1 VLLRLSLSEKPS
13 QFSVELPIR
22 VKVPIH
28 ESSHHVSRQR
38 GYLLTITARMNLDPF
53 PGTVTPSRRS
63 VLHRARPVE
72 QSRHGIVSGNNDT
85 AARGIAAAI
94 LRRYRS
100 ALFRIPPRRVVAGQ
114 RPRKLRWP
122 IALTR
127 RALRGS
133 PARFLASP
141 LCSLSAIAASEAHM
155 RRMLALMSQCKLDS
169 GVREQCL
176 KNGATARR
184 EHEAP
189 PCARAPKGP
198 SRSCSAPSHVNS

>member
-1 VLLRLSLSEKPS
+1 VPLRLSLSEKPS
-13 QFSVELPIR
+13 QFSVELPIG
-22 VKVPIH
+22 VKVSIH

-38 GYLLTITARMNLDPF
+38 GYLLTITTRMNLDTL

-72 QSRHGIVSGNNDT
+72 QPRHGIVSGNNDA

-133 PARFLASP
+133 PARFFDSP
-141 LCSLSAIAASEAHM
+141 LSPLQRTCNRRQRGSYAH
-155 RRMLALMSQCKLDS
+155 
-169 GVREQCL
+169 
-176 KNGATARR
+176 
-184 EHEAP
+184 P
-189 PCARAPKGP
+189 
-198 SRSCSAPSHVNS
+198 RSCSRRRTGYPRPGPIVPACDTLPIQKRSSRSST